1 MCCSSGSTEW
11 CRRWRQQRATP
22 SWPASVAAPPG
33 KGRSEMSIQADTSWR
48 KTNNIASRPWAGGVR
63 EYDLLKELTIGVVVV
78 GLLVLGVSA
87 FLGSPDE
94 PSVSLKSWASA
105 APADFVATATK
116 ELAGT
121 SDTAGYGPP
130 YNATPDVS
138 QKIGPLDLQSL
149 SGVRL
154 TVDTANDFVVGPLEA
169 SPSPPAA
176 LAEWKAATDQQHSD
190 WAAAYSDA
198 LAAAPD
204 NDPSKVAAGAYGPVP
219 ALTGSLLEMARSG
232 ALDGVLQG
240 GGNFYNMDYTRSLL
254 FLGDGGYFPDLAASQ
269 HLSGDQWGVMNETG
283 DTPGQSWLW
292 LFSLLYQVE
301 PFKSAPN
308 ADALVVVTMLV
319 LTALLTLLPFIPG
332 LRSLPRMIPLHRLV
346 WKDYNRNR

>member
-1 MCCSSGSTEW
+1 MTGRTSSS
-11 CRRWRQQRATP
+11 RRKP
-22 SWPASVAAPPG
+22 
-33 KGRSEMSIQADTSWR
+33 DDL
-48 KTNNIASRPWAGGVR
+48 ASRSWTGAVR

-87 FLGSPDE
+87 AFGSPDE
-94 PSVSLKSWASA
+94 PSVSLKAWATA
-105 APADFVATATK
+105 APADFVGTAAK

-130 YNATPDVS
+130 YNATPDAS
-138 QKIGPLDLQSL
+138 QKIGPIDLQSL

-154 TVDTANDFVVGPLEA
+154 PVDTANDLVIAPLA
-169 SPSPPAA
+169 TLPSAPAG
-176 LAEWKAATDQQHSD
+176 LSRWMAATDQQRSS
-190 WAAAYSDA
+190 WAASYSDA

-204 NDPSKVAAGAYGPVP
+204 NDPAKVASGDYGPVP
-219 ALTGSLLEMARSG
+219 ALTRALLDMARGGS
-232 ALDGVLQG
+232 LDGVLQG
-240 GGNFYNMDYTRSLL
+240 GGNFYSMDYTRSLL

-301 PFKSAPN
+301 PFKSSPN
-308 ADALVVVTMLV
+308 ADALIVVTMLV
-319 LTALLTLLPFIPG
+319 LTALLALLPFIPG
-332 LRSLPRMIPLHRLV
+332 LRSVPRKIPLHRLV
-346 WKDYNRNR
+346 WKDYYRNR

>member
-1 MCCSSGSTEW
+1 MK
-11 CRRWRQQRATP
+11 A
-22 SWPASVAAPPG
+22 G
-33 KGRSEMSIQADTSWR
+33 KGGGSTSWR
-48 KTNNIASRPWAGGVR
+48 KGDGVAGRPWTGAVR

-87 FLGSPDE
+87 LFGAPDE
-94 PSVSLKSWASA
+94 PSVSLKTWAAA
-105 APADFVATATK
+105 APADFVATAAK
-116 ELAGT
+116 ELGGT

-130 YNATPDVS
+130 YNSTADAS
-138 QKIGPLDLQSL
+138 QKIGPIDLQSF

-154 TVDTANDFVVGPLEA
+154 PVDTARDFVIGPLQ
-169 SPSPPAA
+169 SLPSPPAA
-176 LAEWKAATDQQHSD
+176 LADWAAATDEQRAS
-190 WAAAYSDA
+190 WTAAYSDA

-204 NDPSKVAAGAYGPVP
+204 NDPAKVADGAYGPVP
-219 ALTGSLLEMARSG
+219 ALTGALLDMARQG
-232 ALDGVLQG
+232 TLDGVLQG

-254 FLGDGGYFPDLAASQ
+254 FLGDGSYFPDLAASQ

-301 PFKSAPN
+301 PFKSSPSV
-308 ADALVVVTMLV
+308 DALAVLTMVV

-332 LRSLPRMIPLHRLV
+332 LRSIPRRLPVHRLI
-346 WKDYNRNR
+346 WRDYYRNR

>member
-1 MCCSSGSTEW
+1 MTRKSS
-11 CRRWRQQRATP
+11 
-22 SWPASVAAPPG
+22 
-33 KGRSEMSIQADTSWR
+33 SISWR
-48 KTNNIASRPWAGGVR
+48 KTDDVASRPWTGSVR
-63 EYDLLKELTIGVVVV
+63 EYDLIKELIIGVVAV

-87 FLGSPDE
+87 IFGSPDE
-94 PSVSLKSWASA
+94 PSVSLRAWATA
-105 APADFVATATK
+105 APSDFVGTAAK

-130 YNATPDVS
+130 YNSTPDAT
-138 QKIGPLDLQSL
+138 QNIGPVDFQSL

-154 TVDTANDFVVGPLEA
+154 PVDTANDFVIAPLA
-169 SPSPPAA
+169 TLPSPPAE
-176 LAEWKAATDQQHSD
+176 LASWTAATDQQRSA

-204 NDPSKVAAGAYGPVP
+204 NDPAQVGDGDYGPVP
-219 ALTGSLLEMARSG
+219 ALTGALLEMARQGS
-232 ALDGVLQG
+232 LDGVLQN
-240 GGNFYNMDYTRSLL
+240 GGNFYNMDYTRGLL

-308 ADALVVVTMLV
+308 ADALVVVTMFV
-319 LTALLTLLPFIPG
+319 LTALLALLPFIPG
-332 LRSLPRMIPLHRLV
+332 LRSLPRVIPLHRLI
-346 WKDYNRNR
+346 WKDYYRNR